1 MALLG
6 NQEMWKNDESF
17 ALMLQYLDNLGV
29 AAPEE
34 DNECDLNATEWP
46 ATRVREAF
54 IGFFQDRYAHT
65 FWPSSPVVPH
75 DDPTLLF
82 TNAGMN
88 QFKPHFLGTMDPS
101 LPMAKLTRAVN
112 SQKCIRA
119 GGKHNDLDDVGK
131 DVYHHTF
138 FEMLGNWS
146 FGCYFKE
153 EAITWAWECLTDVF
167 GLDPARL
174 YATYFGGDSKL
185 GLAPDDEAKSI
196 WLRFLPEKKVLPFG
210 CKDNFWEMGDTG
222 PCGPCTEIHYD
233 RIGDRDAAYLVNA
246 DVPDVIEIWN
256 NVFIQFNREEDGTLR
271 ELPNK
276 HVDTGMGFERLSSIL
291 QGKFSNYDTD
301 IFQPIFKAIQ
311 KITGAR
317 DYTGKVGD
325 EDTDKVDMAYRVV
338 ADHIRTLTFAITDGA
353 VPSESG
359 RGYVL
364 RRVLRRGVRYGQQI
378 LGGKPG
384 FFHKLVPV
392 LVEMMKGHFPE
403 LIGRKQ
409 FVMDTIK
416 EEEDSFNKTLDKGL
430 REFKKIA
437 EEMKISGSSQFPG
450 ESAHYLYATMG
461 FPVDLTQLMAE
472 EQALSV
478 DMAGFQNK
486 MEEER
491 VKSKEAHA
499 AAKSA
504 AGTNLVLEAEQTA
517 WLLKQGFQ
525 ATDSSPK
532 YQLEKVPISTT
543 VLAIFKKDAVNNG
556 SSGFIQEAKN
566 EDGIVGF
573 VVGTSS
579 FYAESGGQI
588 FDTGFFLGPDSNKL
602 ATISSCQTFAGYD
615 LHIGQVEAESTLKV
629 GDSINVLVDYNRR
642 DLVAPNHTMTHVMNF
657 ALREV
662 LLGGVSDDKTGAC
675 DQKGS
680 HVDDQRLRFDFA
692 WSGPLTP
699 EQLERVETI
708 VNEKI
713 AASLPVYAY
722 VAPFDKA
729 CRIASL
735 RRVFGERYPDPV
747 RVISIGQEV
756 PPMLE
761 DPDNPDWN
769 GLSIEFCGGTHLTN
783 TSQAS
788 YFQLLEESG
797 IAKGIRRI
805 IAVTREGAE
814 QAQTRSRE
822 FRAKLDG
829 ASSLVEDALEAKV
842 KELNQDLMTLQISLV
857 DKNKFRTDLEGLIT
871 SVKQWRKQQQASM
884 SSKALEI
891 CTQAAVEAKEK
902 GEQKVVVR
910 VDFGCDGKVGKNCLN
925 AMLKAYPEG
934 YFMVFSAD
942 TDSERFQCYAMI
954 PGAAEKGV
962 DAKAWI
968 EEALNAV
975 GGGKCGGKP
984 DNAMG
989 TCSGSGCKEIE
1000 KAIASAS
1007 AFTL

>member
-543 VLAIFKKDAVNNG
+543 VCQHFLLYCFTRKCLA
-556 SSGFIQEAKN
+556 
-566 EDGIVGF
+566 
-573 VVGTSS
+573 
-579 FYAESGGQI
+579 
-588 FDTGFFLGPDSNKL
+588 L
-602 ATISSCQTFAGYD
+602 
-615 LHIGQVEAESTLKV
+615 
-629 GDSINVLVDYNRR
+629 
-642 DLVAPNHTMTHVMNF
+642 
-657 ALREV
+657 
-662 LLGGVSDDKTGAC
+662 
-675 DQKGS
+675 
-680 HVDDQRLRFDFA
+680 
-692 WSGPLTP
+692 
-699 EQLERVETI
+699 
-708 VNEKI
+708 
-713 AASLPVYAY
+713 
-722 VAPFDKA
+722 
-729 CRIASL
+729 
-735 RRVFGERYPDPV
+735 
-747 RVISIGQEV
+747 
-756 PPMLE
+756 
-761 DPDNPDWN
+761 
-769 GLSIEFCGGTHLTN
+769 
-783 TSQAS
+783 
-788 YFQLLEESG
+788 
-797 IAKGIRRI
+797 
-805 IAVTREGAE
+805 
-814 QAQTRSRE
+814 
-822 FRAKLDG
+822 
-829 ASSLVEDALEAKV
+829 
-842 KELNQDLMTLQISLV
+842 
-857 DKNKFRTDLEGLIT
+857 
-871 SVKQWRKQQQASM
+871 
-884 SSKALEI
+884 
-891 CTQAAVEAKEK
+891 
-902 GEQKVVVR
+902 
-910 VDFGCDGKVGKNCLN
+910 
-925 AMLKAYPEG
+925 
-934 YFMVFSAD
+934 
-942 TDSERFQCYAMI
+942 
-954 PGAAEKGV
+954 
-962 DAKAWI
+962 
-968 EEALNAV
+968 
-975 GGGKCGGKP
+975 
-984 DNAMG
+984 
-989 TCSGSGCKEIE
+989 
-1000 KAIASAS
+1000 
-1007 AFTL
+1007 